1 MLMNA
6 LQIQDNLSAMQLN
19 PLGMNMRVRPGMN
32 LRLFFPIEAVDSQLD
47 FVGIPV
53 VFRIGRMIV
62 GLVVRE

>member
-47 FVGIPV
+47 F
-53 VFRIGRMIV
+53 RIGRMIV